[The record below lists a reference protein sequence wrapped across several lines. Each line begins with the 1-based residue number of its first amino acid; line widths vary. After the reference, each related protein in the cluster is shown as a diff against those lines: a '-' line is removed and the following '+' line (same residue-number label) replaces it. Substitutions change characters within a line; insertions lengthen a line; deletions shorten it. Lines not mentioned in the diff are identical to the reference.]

1 VTLTRGL
8 GGFALLFVALA
19 LLPTVREPLD
29 ISVSYLVFLGLAW
42 FWVAQ
47 ATSWNILS
55 GYGGYFSF
63 GQGAFLAVGA
73 YTTAVLYGRHGVD
86 FFLTIPIAGLLS
98 LLLAFAIGAL
108 AFRLRSLRGE
118 IFALLTLAVP
128 FVLESVALVNTAID
142 GGQGIIVPL
151 PDYPEFL
158 GSFQDLIYRLFLAI
172 GVGALAIAFAM
183 QHSRLGWA
191 LFAIH
196 DAEDVAEGLG
206 VPTFRH
212 KMIAIGLNGL
222 IGGIGGSIFA
232 LQIGFVAVQSVFGL
246 TVPLF
251 VIVMSVLGGRSH
263 WLGPLLGAAVIFTL
277 QDRLSASGFEGW
289 SLVIL
294 GTILAALVIVA
305 PEGLHAR
312 LRRRP
317 WPVVAAFAAPIAL
330 LAILGIWGGPLDWV
344 LAGMAA
350 GALVALAPTI
360 RRRRIDP
367 DAALEVAP
375 ESAVVSPLDLAPAK
389 PVAPAAPAKPAASV
403 GPAASAASAVHRAE
417 AGREPAATGLEA
429 VVSELAASLEAEPVA
444 PGPVIE
450 CFEVTKHFGGVQA
463 LQRVSFAVLPG
474 EIVGLVGPNG
484 SGKTTLVGV
493 LSGFLRPTSGDIRVG
508 ETSVVGMPPH
518 RIAHLGVARTYQ
530 IPRPF
535 ASMTVRD
542 NVAMSLMFG
551 RSGESLEAARAAAAE
566 HLEFVGLAGRADA
579 RPSEINLHE
588 RQLLEMARALAQ
600 RPRVL
605 FLDEALAGLNPVE
618 IDNAV
623 AVVRRI
629 HESGVAIVVV
639 EHLLRVVN
647 QLATRL
653 VVLEQGRTLAQGDPG
668 TVMRDPA
675 VVRAYLGSA
684 ADA

>member
-1 VTLTRGL
+1 VTLGRGL
-8 GGFALLFVALA
+8 TGFAIVFVVLA
-19 LLPTVREPLD
+19 LLPTVREPLG
-29 ISVSYLVFLGLAW
+29 IPVSYLVFLGLVW
-42 FWVAQ
+42 FWTAQ

-55 GYGGYFSF
+55 GYSGYFSF
-63 GQGAFLAVGA
+63 GQGAFVAVGA
-73 YTTAVLYGRHGVD
+73 YTTAVLFGRHGID

-98 LLLAFAIGAL
+98 LLLALAIGAL

-128 FVLESVALVNTAID
+128 FVLESIALINTAID

-151 PDYPEFL
+151 PDYPDAL
-158 GSFQDLIYRLFLAI
+158 GSFQDLIYRLFLAV
-172 GVGALAIAFAM
+172 GVGALAVAFAM

-196 DAEDVAEGLG
+196 DAEEVAEGLG

-212 KMIAIGLNGL
+212 KMFAIGLNGL
-222 IGGIGGSIFA
+222 IAGIGGSIFA

-251 VIVMSVLGGRSH
+251 VILMSVLGGRSH
-263 WLGPLLGAAVIFTL
+263 WLGPFLGALVIFTL

-294 GTILAALVIVA
+294 GSILATLVIAA
-305 PEGLHAR
+305 PDGLHAR

-317 WPVVAAFAAPIAL
+317 WPIVAAFMVPIAILWL
-330 LAILGIWGGPLDWV
+330 LGVWGEPLDWV
-344 LAGMAA
+344 LAGMTV
-350 GALVALAPTI
+350 GAVVALAPAI
-360 RRRRIDP
+360 RRRRIAPGPAAGIEP
-367 DAALEVAP
+367 D
-375 ESAVVSPLDLAPAK
+375 STVVSPLDLAADAPPRPADDMVK
-389 PVAPAAPAKPAASV
+389 GPHGSDAPVA
-403 GPAASAASAVHRAE
+403 
-417 AGREPAATGLEA
+417 AGSEVIVA
-429 VVSELAASLEAEPVA
+429 ELAASLEAEPA
-444 PGPVIE
+444 RPGPVIE
-450 CFEVTKHFGGVQA
+450 CIDVTKAFGGVRA
-463 LQRVSFAVLPG
+463 LQGVSFSVMPG

-484 SGKTTLVGV
+484 SGKTTLVGI
-493 LSGFLRPTSGDIRVG
+493 LSGFLRPTTGDVRVG
-508 ETSVVGMPPH
+508 DVGVVGLAPH
-518 RIAHLGVARTYQ
+518 AIAHLGVARTYQ

-551 RSGESLEAARAAAAE
+551 RSGDSLEVARVAAAE
-566 HLEFVGLAGRADA
+566 HLEFVGLLHRAGA

-605 FLDEALAGLNPVE
+605 LLDEALAGLNPVE

-629 HESGVAIVVV
+629 HQSGVAIVVV

-653 VVLEQGRTLAQGDPG
+653 VVLEGGRTLAEGDPG

-675 VVRAYLGSA
+675 VVRAYLGTA